1 MQLIK
6 VLPTSLPS
14 RRCVGQGLAEIRML
28 SQTDLLIEAVM
39 VGTLSWFCPPTL
51 PDGYADGQEPCW
63 RCKQTVCGW
72 ASLRTHSRAER
83 TVAYV
88 TPPALD
94 LASCAAYITLKS
106 CQTERLLSGSSSTS
120 VTGILGPSENIST
133 VAVLIGL
140 VS

>member
-6 VLPTSLPS
+6 VLPTSLPT

-88 TPPALD
+88 TH
-94 LASCAAYITLKS
+94 
-106 CQTERLLSGSSSTS
+106 LLW
-120 VTGILGPSENIST
+120 ISP
-133 VAVLIGL
+133 AVLHI
-140 VS
+140 SH

>member
-1 MQLIK
+1 
-6 VLPTSLPS
+6 
-14 RRCVGQGLAEIRML
+14 
-28 SQTDLLIEAVM
+28 M

-88 TPPALD
+88 TPPAMSLT
-94 LASCAAYITLKS
+94 SCDALYHIEVIARQPNCCL
-106 CQTERLLSGSSSTS
+106 
-120 VTGILGPSENIST
+120 
-133 VAVLIGL
+133 VLCVG
-140 VS
+140 VSPEF